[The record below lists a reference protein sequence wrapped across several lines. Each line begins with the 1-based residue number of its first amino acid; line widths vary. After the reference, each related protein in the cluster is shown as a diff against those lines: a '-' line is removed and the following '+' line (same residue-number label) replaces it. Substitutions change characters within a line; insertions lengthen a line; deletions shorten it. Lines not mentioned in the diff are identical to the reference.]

1 MAVPD
6 PRPDPRQEPDR
17 IARELDWNLLRTF
30 VVLAESRSVTEAAQR
45 LSLKQPS
52 LSAALKKLEDR
63 LGRRL
68 IHRSPGHYALTEAG
82 QLLYQAALEIH
93 GSVLRL
99 STLMRDITDEIRGH
113 VTIAV
118 ASHVVCPLFD
128 QVLAEFY
135 RKHPE
140 ISLSLDVLSSAD
152 AIAEVMAK
160 RASFAICLVR
170 EPNPQL
176 EYEQLYREFFGLFC
190 GPYHDLFGRTDL
202 TLSDLAGHN
211 SVSFET
217 DRLHDA
223 LKPVTLMR
231 AQAELGQRITGMSS
245 NLEEVTRMIYTGL
258 GIGPLPVHVAARDV
272 ADGRLWQVP
281 PYDPL
286 PAIDVYLVWNRKT
299 AKNRAE
305 EMLLAALREAI
316 AATPLE
322 ARTYREDVTR
332 PAPRR

>member
-1 MAVPD
+1 MID
-6 PRPDPRQEPDR
+6 SDKRYQPDR

-52 LSAALKKLEDR
+52 VSTALKKLEDR

-68 IHRSPGHYALTEAG
+68 IDRSPGRYALTDAG
-82 QLLYQAALEIH
+82 ELLYQAALEIN

-99 STLMRDITDEIRGH
+99 STLMREVTDEIRGH
-113 VTIAV
+113 VTISV

-128 QVLAEFY
+128 RVLAEFHRAY
-135 RKHPE
+135 PE
-140 ISLSLDVLSSAD
+140 VTLSMDVQSSAD
-152 AIAEVMAK
+152 AVAEVMAK

-176 EYEQLYREFFGLFC
+176 EYERLYREFFGLFC
-190 GPYHDLFGRTDL
+190 GPYHSLFGRSDL
-202 TLSDLAGHN
+202 SLADLAGHN

-231 AQAELGQRITGMSS
+231 AQTGLGQRITGMSS
-245 NLEEVTRMIYTGL
+245 NLEEVTRMIYTGF

-286 PAIDVYLVWNRKT
+286 PAIDVYLVWNKKT

-305 EMLLAALREAI
+305 EMLIAALQDAI
-316 AATPLE
+316 ATTPIE
-322 ARTYREDVTR
+322 DRTYR
-332 PAPRR
+332 

>member
-1 MAVPD
+1 MAMPD
-6 PRPDPRQEPDR
+6 PRHEPDR

-52 LSAALKKLEDR
+52 VSAALKKLEDR

-68 IHRSPGHYALTEAG
+68 IHRSPGNYALTEAG

-99 STLMRDITDEIRGH
+99 STLMREITDEIRGH

-128 QVLAEFY
+128 RVLAEFH
-135 RKHPE
+135 RANPGV
-140 ISLSLDVLSSAD
+140 SLSMDVRSSAD

-190 GPYHDLFGRTDL
+190 GPYHSLFGRTDL
-202 TLSDLAGHN
+202 TLADLAGHN

-245 NLEEVTRMIYTGL
+245 NLEEVTRMIYTGI
-258 GIGPLPVHVAARDV
+258 GIGPLPVHAAARDV

-281 PYDPL
+281 PYEPL

-305 EMLLAALREAI
+305 EMLLAALRDAI
-316 AATPLE
+316 ATTSLE
-322 ARTYREDVTR
+322 DRTYR
-332 PAPRR
+332 

>member
-1 MAVPD
+1 MTGLD
-6 PRPDPRQEPDR
+6 RRHEPER

-52 LSAALKKLEDR
+52 VSAALKKLEDR

-68 IHRSPGHYALTEAG
+68 IHRAPGHYALTDAG

-99 STLMRDITDEIRGH
+99 STLMRELTDEIRGH
-113 VTIAV
+113 VRIAV

-128 QVLAEFY
+128 QVLAEFHQKY
-135 RKHPE
+135 PMAT
-140 ISLSLDVLSSAD
+140 LSMDVHSSAD
-152 AIAEVMAK
+152 AIAEVLAK
-160 RASFAICLVR
+160 RASFAVCLVR
-170 EPNPQL
+170 EPNPKL
-176 EYEQLYREFFGLFC
+176 EYQRLYREFFGLFC
-190 GPYHDLFGRTDL
+190 GPYHSLFGRTDL
-202 TLSDLAGHN
+202 TLADLAGHN

-231 AQAELGQRITGMSS
+231 AQTELGQRITGMSS
-245 NLEEVTRMIYTGL
+245 NLEEVTRMIYTGI

-272 ADGRLWQVP
+272 ASGRLWQVP

-305 EMLLAALREAI
+305 EILISALREAI
-316 AATPLE
+316 DSTPIE
-322 ARTYREDVTR
+322 ERTYRQG
-332 PAPRR
+332 